1 MISPI
6 MPLSDVLF
14 NDLCRIHVEHR
25 TNQYKT
31 QGVYKLHRTDSIIYD
46 IDSNSYQSSP
56 RVKNNLKY

>member
-1 MISPI
+1 MRVPI
-6 MPLSDVLF
+6 MPLSDALF

-46 IDSNSYQSSP
+46 IYSNSYQSSP